1 MATNLLKFSPGF
13 HKKSFEKLNKLN
25 IMRHCKIV
33 QSLQENSQLQ
43 NLLLSIV
50 IIQAASVQSKF
61 CSIFHLVDRE
71 LTVVV
76 VIAVVGLVLATA
88 ICAVCENFPVFFIR
102 FLRFLLQPSHWL
114 CKLRQR
120 KMGRRKKRKN
130 WNRSSSSWNCA
141 TIIETK
147 REMFLTLT
155 VKWLYLTVLIM
166 TLANNPT
173 NDSDNQHHRVI
184 ITTTSS
190 KHKTITFPQWA
201 HNIIGY

>member
-1 MATNLLKFSPGF
+1 MATSLLEFSPGF
-13 HKKSFEKLNKLN
+13 HKKSFEKLYKLN
-25 IMRHCKIV
+25 IMWHCKIV

-76 VIAVVGLVLATA
+76 VVGLVLATA
-88 ICAVCENFPVFFIR
+88 ICAVCENFPVLFLR

-120 KMGRRKKRKN
+120 KMGSKKKN
-130 WNRSSSSWNCA
+130 WNRSSSCWNCA

-155 VKWLYLTVLIM
+155 VK
-166 TLANNPT
+166 
-173 NDSDNQHHRVI
+173 
-184 ITTTSS
+184 
-190 KHKTITFPQWA
+190 
-201 HNIIGY
+201 